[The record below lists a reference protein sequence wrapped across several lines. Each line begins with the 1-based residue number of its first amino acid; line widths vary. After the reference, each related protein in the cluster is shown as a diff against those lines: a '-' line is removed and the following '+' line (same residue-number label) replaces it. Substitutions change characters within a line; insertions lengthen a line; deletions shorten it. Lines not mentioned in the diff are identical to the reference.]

1 MRKYIFI
8 LIVVL
13 IAGLFFLFSPEDTGD
28 RVEVYADL
36 ETNLLV
42 PQKNT
47 VIAVVDLSETNR
59 SLFNRR
65 TLLLLKEFQT
75 TLQEMEGVSK
85 VESLLNAQVV
95 ISQDDDI
102 IVSSLIPSESAR
114 HTAAFF
120 DRLQGEIPK
129 FPELK
134 PYINT
139 DQDTLLFYVHFTY
152 SVQPVDIDSQ
162 MADCRRLYAET
173 LPFEYTGRGPILAQ
187 TEELLTKDI
196 VVFFPI
202 LLILVMLV
210 FLSFRNL
217 KAILFAWLLI
227 LLAVYTSYNFIH
239 FLGIEDTPLILLIPV
254 FSLGLLSDYLIHY
267 FYHLFYEP
275 DLSGRYSVRRRL
287 LFPLSLTA
295 LSTLTGFLS
304 LIFLNG
310 SGHLQ
315 LGSLISASVGLTF
328 LGVFLCLPYWS
339 FRPSEKEL
347 LPRFRDFQIRLF
359 QRISRRRKLIFLGV
373 AVISVWS
380 LFQLP
385 NLQIE
390 PYPIEQLPAQTTI
403 KQADLRINREFYGTV
418 PYFIEIDTSEKNGVL
433 SKETM
438 LTMDSIHRELE
449 ANPSVGFAY
458 SLLTVLKRMNFYF
471 QGSEESLLESS
482 EFDDIFPMLI
492 EQYLLYF
499 SSSVDPLEY
508 ESMLDASYRYLSIRG
523 LAYYENVEDLE
534 AFNQII
540 ASIRSDLPEGWTL
553 SVHGMIEELD
563 SEKRRLTNNWII
575 SFLIGS
581 FLIFITV
588 LIFYRKIRMALMSL
602 VPGFISMIFSF
613 GIISSASISI
623 DTFSIIFVA
632 IITGLVI
639 DYSIHT
645 LAAIESMVEQDRR
658 DEGFGYIINYSGL
671 PIFLSFLTSLF
682 SFSVLFLSSFKGAR
696 SLGLL
701 LFSSLIISFFLS
713 LYLLP
718 LILLNRESP
727 KKEIVP

>member
-8 LIVVL
+8 LVVVL
-13 IAGLFFLFSPEDTGD
+13 IAGLFYFFSPEDTGD

-47 VIAVVDLSETNR
+47 VIAVVDLSQSNL
-59 SLFNRR
+59 SLFNRE
-65 TLLLLKEFQT
+65 TLVLLKGFQT
-75 TLQEMEGVSK
+75 SLQEMEGVSK

-95 ISQDDDI
+95 ISQGDDI
-102 IVSSLIPSESAR
+102 IVASLIPSESGR
-114 HTAAFF
+114 HTPA
-120 DRLQGEIPK
+120 LLSQLPQEIPK

-134 PYINT
+134 PYINAE
-139 DQDTLLFYVHFTY
+139 QDTLLFYIHFAH
-152 SVQPVDIDSQ
+152 SVPPVEIESQ
-162 MADCRRLYAET
+162 MAECRELFAET

-187 TEELLTKDI
+187 TEDLLTKDI
-196 VVFFPI
+196 VIFFPI
-202 LLILVMLV
+202 LLILVMIV

-217 KAILFAWLLI
+217 KAILFSWLLI
-227 LLAVYTSYNFIH
+227 LLAVFTSYNFIH
-239 FLGIEDTPLILLIPV
+239 FLGFEDTPLILLIPV

-275 DLSGRYSVRRRL
+275 DLSGGRTVRRRL

-315 LGSLISASVGLTF
+315 LGTVISASVGLTF

-339 FRPSEKEL
+339 FKAPQKAL
-347 LPRFRDFQIRLF
+347 LPRFRDFQIRLYEK
-359 QRISRRRKLIFLGV
+359 ISRRRKLIFLVVGI
-373 AVISVWS
+373 ISVWG

-385 NLQIE
+385 QLRIE
-390 PYPIEQLPAQTTI
+390 PYPIEQLPSQTTI

-418 PYFIEIDTSEKNGVL
+418 PYFIEIDTGEKNGVL
-433 SKETM
+433 LKTTM
-438 LTMDSIHRELE
+438 LTMASMHEELE
-449 ANPSVGFAY
+449 SSPSVGFAY

-492 EQYLLYF
+492 EQYLLYY

-508 ESMLDASYRYLSIRG
+508 ESMLDASYRYLSIKG

-534 AFNQII
+534 AFNQVI
-540 ASIRSDLPEGWTL
+540 ASIQNDLPEGWSL
-553 SVHGMIEELD
+553 SVHGMIEELE
-563 SEKRRLTNNWII
+563 SEKTRLTNNWII
-575 SFLIGS
+575 SFLLGG
-581 FLIFITV
+581 FLIFVTV
-588 LIFYRKIRMALMSL
+588 LIFYRKIKMALMSL

-645 LAAIESMVEQDRR
+645 LAAIDSMIEQERR
-658 DEGFGYIINYSGL
+658 EEGFGYIVDYSGL

-718 LILLNRESP
+718 LILLKRPAP